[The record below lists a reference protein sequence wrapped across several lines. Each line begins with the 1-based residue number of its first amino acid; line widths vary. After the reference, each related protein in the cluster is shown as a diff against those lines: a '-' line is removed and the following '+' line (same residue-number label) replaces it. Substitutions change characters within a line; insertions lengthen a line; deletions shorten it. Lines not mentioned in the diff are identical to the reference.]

1 MKMFQIHTCMHIL
14 YACPRCQP
22 PCGKHGNKS
31 LTCLVIWLMVTAPVL
46 GHVVKLRQNQGP
58 LGWTCNA
65 KMGLPIHTHHTKG
78 CMHLDPTIGLQCS
91 NILSEFTLEFYA
103 CKIGYSISLGWI
115 RGYFHGEL
123 GQSNR
128 QFQECTYACM
138 ECM

>member
-1 MKMFQIHTCMHIL
+1 MVNGNSPCL
-14 YACPRCQP
+14 G
-22 PCGKHGNKS
+22 PCGE
-31 LTCLVIWLMVTAPVL
+31 
-46 GHVVKLRQNQGP
+46 
-58 LGWTCNA
+58 A
-65 KMGLPIHTHHTKG
+65 KAESGSPGLDLQCKNGIAYTYTSYSAHKR
-78 CMHLDPTIGLQCS
+78 LDPTIGLQCS